1 MDTPTKDHV
10 AAGLFAIFLGVFG
23 VHKFY
28 LGYNNAGFVM
38 MAISIIGSIFTF
50 GIAAGVVEVI
60 AIIEG
65 VMYLMRSQ
73 TEFDEQYVLSKREW
87 F

>member
-1 MDTPTKDHV
+1 M

-28 LGYNNAGFVM
+28 LGYNNAGFAM

-50 GIAAGVVEVI
+50 GVAAGVIEVI
-60 AIIEG
+60 SIIEAII
-65 VMYLMRSQ
+65 YFSHTQ
-73 TEFDEQYVLSKREW
+73 TEFDSQYVINRREW